1 MSSPVPHNDR
11 DREELLFR
19 TAERE
24 ALSKQQDDFKFLADV
39 IEAGPFNEHV
49 LVSKA
54 RRELERRTIRER
66 HLPPELRSDFAWL
79 ILLDLFVSE
88 YELGPIVLSTAAD
101 RWGLARSTSAR
112 YLAALIAA
120 QLVTRAFDEF
130 GSGPVTV
137 RLTELGRL
145 RMRCILA
152 ACD

>member
-1 MSSPVPHNDR
+1 MSSPLPPD

-24 ALSKQQDDFKFLADV
+24 ALSKHPDDFKVLADV
-39 IEAGPFNEHV
+39 IKAGPFDEHI

-54 RRELERRTIRER
+54 NSELRRRSIRER
-66 HLPPELRSDFAWL
+66 HLPPEFRSDFAWL
-79 ILLDLFVSE
+79 ILLDLFVSD
-88 YELGPIVLSTAAD
+88 YELRPVILSTAAD
-101 RWGLARSTSAR
+101 RWALSRPTSAR

-120 QLVTRAFDEF
+120 HLVIRVFDES

-152 ACD
+152 AGD